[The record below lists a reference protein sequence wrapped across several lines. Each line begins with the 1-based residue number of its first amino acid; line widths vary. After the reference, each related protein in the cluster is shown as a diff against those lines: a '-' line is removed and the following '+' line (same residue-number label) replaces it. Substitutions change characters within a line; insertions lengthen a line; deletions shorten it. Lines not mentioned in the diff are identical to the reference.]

1 MPKVF
6 LLASKKGRREDV
18 TLYTAVSRVRSH

>member
-6 LLASKKGRREDV
+6 LLASKKGRREDMM
-18 TLYTAVSRVRSH
+18 LYAAVSRVRPR